1 MSWLREGG
9 FCRTGKPQGE
19 DNMKPIRTLLFAPGN
34 RPDRVAK
41 ALGLGADAVIMDFE
55 DAVPIA
61 EKESCRPVVR
71 DLLDKNPG
79 KRMFVRINALTTR
92 FAEGDIAVLGC
103 KNLEGIM
110 LPKVE
115 SRDDVIEFDRLL
127 TALEKKS
134 GLEEGSLKVISVCET
149 ARGLEEVYTIATAE
163 PARKRDMILAF
174 GAADYTTDLGVK
186 LTREGRELD
195 YARARLPVVSRAAG
209 LMPPLDT
216 PWMIDLKDMDGLI
229 ADARKARGLGFQGK
243 IVIHPN
249 QIQPCHEVFT
259 PTEEEIAFARRVMDA
274 FEEAEREG
282 RAALQLDGK
291 FIDYPVV
298 EQARRVIA
306 LAKAISS

>member
-1 MSWLREGG
+1 
-9 FCRTGKPQGE
+9 
-19 DNMKPIRTLLFAPGN
+19 MKPIRTLLFAPGN
-34 RPDRVAK
+34 RPDRVEK
-41 ALGLGADAVIMDFE
+41 ALGLDADAVIMDFE

-71 DLLDKNPG
+71 QLLDKHPG
-79 KRMFVRINALTTR
+79 KRMFVRINALSTR
-92 FAEGDIAVLGC
+92 FAEGDIEVLGS

-115 SRDDVIEFDRLL
+115 SEREVIEFDRML
-127 TALEKKS
+127 TALEKKY
-134 GLEEGSLKVISVCET
+134 GLEEGALKVISVCET
-149 ARGLEEVYTIATAE
+149 ARGLEEIYMIASAE
-163 PARKRDMILAF
+163 PARKREMIIAF

-186 LTREGRELD
+186 LTREGTELA

-216 PWMIDLKDMDGLI
+216 PWMIDLKDMDGLV
-229 ADARKARGLGFQGK
+229 ADAKNSKGLGFQGK

-249 QIQPCHEVFT
+249 QIKPCNEIFT
-259 PTEEEIAFARRVMDA
+259 PADEEIAFARRILDA
-274 FEEAEREG
+274 FAEAEREG

-298 EQARRVIA
+298 EQARRIIS
-306 LAKAISS
+306 LAEAISG